1 MRESEE
7 RIAKLFAFVR
17 RWQPARQD
25 IALLS
30 KNRALQTSVSFRG
43 AERRISDSMKWRVH
57 TSRSFRAVIEQQSYC
72 ALPRSALTM
81 PRDVLLEY
89 LPLPPAAHTHR
100 VRVARV
106 VNRTESLN
114 NIVHLRGIR
123 EFALRRVT

>member
-30 KNRALQTSVSFRG
+30 ENRALQTSVSFRG

-57 TSRSFRAVIEQQSYC
+57 TSSELPGRDRATNLLRITQKRSYDAARRFTRVFAAATGCAYAPRARCTRCKPYRIAE
-72 ALPRSALTM
+72 
-81 PRDVLLEY
+81 
-89 LPLPPAAHTHR
+89 
-100 VRVARV
+100 
-106 VNRTESLN
+106 
-114 NIVHLRGIR
+114 
-123 EFALRRVT
+123 